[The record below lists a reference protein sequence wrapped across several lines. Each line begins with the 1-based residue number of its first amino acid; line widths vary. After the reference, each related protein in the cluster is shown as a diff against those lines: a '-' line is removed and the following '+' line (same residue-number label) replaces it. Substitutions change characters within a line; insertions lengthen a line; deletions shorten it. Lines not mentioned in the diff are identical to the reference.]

1 MTPRRRG
8 RVAAVTLACSASL
21 LAAGCG
27 EDAGKTAPSSAAT
40 RRSAVTVDI
49 KSFKFVPGAV
59 RLTAGGKV
67 TWVNRDK
74 APHNAENTGEKGPAQ
89 FNTGRLNSGQS
100 KSVRFEKPGV
110 YRYYCIYHRFMRASV
125 TVIK

>member
-1 MTPRRRG
+1 MTRRR
-8 RVAAVTLACSASL
+8 RALVVALACPVSL

-27 EDAGKTAPSSAAT
+27 GDDDTATETSSGAAT
-40 RRSAVTVDI
+40 KSAVRVDI
-49 KSFKFVPGAV
+49 ASFKYAPASVT
-59 RLTAGGKV
+59 LNAGGKV

-74 APHNAENTGEKGPAQ
+74 APHNAQNSGEKGPAQ
-89 FNTGRLNSGQS
+89 FDTGRLNTGQS

-125 TVIK
+125 TVVT